1 MKYMSLFES
10 ITKAKLK
17 DCIANDKLTFI
28 VQEGNAAKAI
38 GKKGVNVRML
48 ENVIKK
54 KIRIIEFNNNVVDF
68 IKNLTYPIDIKDI
81 KQENGI
87 VTITAEDTE
96 SRGILIGR
104 DRHNLDMMKSIVKRY
119 FNVADIKVN

>member
-1 MKYMSLFES
+1 MSLFES

-54 KIRIIEFNNNVVDF
+54 KIRIIEFNNNAVDF

>member
-1 MKYMSLFES
+1 M
-10 ITKAKLK
+10 
-17 DCIANDKLTFI
+17 
-28 VQEGNAAKAI
+28 
-38 GKKGVNVRML
+38 
-48 ENVIKK
+48 
-54 KIRIIEFNNNVVDF
+54 DF